1 MDKQIWPYY
10 SAIYEN
16 RVKWCIHCGKSI
28 AVHQKLKHKLVK
40 DPSLIPQVKI
50 PLQSIYPKI

>member
-1 MDKQIWPYY
+1 MDKQIWPCY

-16 RVKWCIHCGKSI
+16 KVKWCLHCGKSMT
-28 AVHQKLKHKLVK
+28 VHQKLKHKLVK

-50 PLQSIYPKI
+50 PL